1 MLKNL
6 FNIHGALALALA
18 WATTLSGH
26 ITQMYNTEM
35 LIQGTGWEIYARFL
49 VMTWILGIST
59 VIAWIRYF
67 NYTLN
72 S

>member
-6 FNIHGALALALA
+6 FNMHLYLAAALA
-18 WATTLSGH
+18 WATILSAH

-35 LIQGTGWEIYARFL
+35 IVHETGWEAYARFL
-49 VMTWILGIST
+49 VMTWILGISAL
-59 VIAWIRYF
+59 IAWIRYF
-67 NYTLN
+67 NYTVN